1 VWTERGFNKIK
12 KKRKIKM
19 KNAGVTIEAI
29 SKNTGISIERLKTLT
44 LKELDNLVD
53 LYIAREKAA
62 NAYECF
68 LIIRHWN

>member
-1 VWTERGFNKIK
+1 
-12 KKRKIKM
+12 M

-29 SKNTGISIERLKTLT
+29 SKKTGISIERLKTLT

-53 LYIAREKAA
+53 LYIAREKAI

>member
-1 VWTERGFNKIK
+1 
-12 KKRKIKM
+12 M

-53 LYIAREKAA
+53 LYIAREKAV